1 MEKEG
6 TYNGYTNYET
16 WAVALWMD
24 NDQGSYAHY
33 RGLAREAQLEND
45 FQNQSDCQ
53 RQAITIEIAA
63 RLRKEFEEASPVAS
77 DATVFADLMNAALS
91 EVNWHE
97 LADNLLKDI
106 KEEDNK

>member
-33 RGLAREAQLEND
+33 RELRSVRPSWQTTFRTRATANGRLSRLNLPHDSARN
-45 FQNQSDCQ
+45 S
-53 RQAITIEIAA
+53 R
-63 RLRKEFEEASPVAS
+63 RHRPSP
-77 DATVFADLMNAALS
+77 ATQPFLPTL
-91 EVNWHE
+91 
-97 LADNLLKDI
+97 
-106 KEEDNK
+106 